1 MCDQSQQQVTEV
13 TWSWYHLLFSQLL
26 PEWKKAGEQI
36 TSIHH
41 SQYEHGLPPPDQALG
56 CVRACMHVYVCV
68 STVPLEMLRNAG
80 LDAFQHSWVLFLSP
94 LLTGSECGGIKGV
107 GENPSLSRVPVL
119 WVSGYGGLL
128 RTLHRALGG
137 CLAV

>member
-68 STVPLEMLRNAG
+68 RVRVCACTRVHM
-80 LDAFQHSWVLFLSP
+80 HLSVQTHLCMHILWFKLN
-94 LLTGSECGGIKGV
+94 LLCCT
-107 GENPSLSRVPVL
+107 
-119 WVSGYGGLL
+119 
-128 RTLHRALGG
+128 
-137 CLAV
+137 